1 MAQGRKTDS
10 YQYASAKRSNLPT
23 EQTEPLMGAGD
34 KAPRPFTPAG
44 RERDDEPVLAWS
56 RQALPQTYDARPLY
70 VREKIHPGAFVQS
83 LKAGQAQT
91 TLFDDFNGLPSPDA
105 AYEWYEHAG
114 NWQNRLIHGESARV
128 MASLAERERLSG
140 RVQMIFFD
148 PPYGIGFKSNFQV
161 STRNR
166 ETADNRKGLPCDTRT
181 IRAFRDTYDR
191 GIHSYLDQMLEKLTL
206 CRELLTES
214 GSIFVQIGD
223 ENVHRMAVVLDE
235 VFGHENRVA
244 TIPFVTT
251 GGTSAQTISSVAD
264 FLLWYAKDRDQL
276 KYRQLF
282 EPLDRRGILDQWTW
296 AARVEEPDGSTR
308 GLTDPESAD
317 PDANLPAGARF
328 CRWMPLV
335 SRGTSSTGRSDPYV
349 WDDRRWQCPQGMQW
363 SVSMEGMDRLAEI
376 GRLDAGGTDQPLHWK
391 KYESEVAG
399 RRVHNVWSRHMSAS
413 DKRYVVQTADSVI
426 ERCLLMSTDPG
437 DLVFD
442 PTCGGGTTALMAETW
457 GRRWITC
464 DTSPVAVAIARQR
477 LTTAAFDY
485 WTLADSAEGAV
496 AEAELSDVRAAPA
509 PAAGWGHDP
518 ARGFVYERVPTVSAK
533 SLAYDENPPPTLLVN
548 QPRRTSGVVRVTS
561 PFTVES
567 ESPWSHVP
575 FDDTGNGRAG
585 EAVAATPVEHAKF
598 AGTVVE
604 ALKRSPIHAA
614 PASGS
619 GGDLH
624 ISEIEPWPGRRD
636 LVSHLVTY
644 TVGEKGVER
653 RAGLVIA
660 PEDATV
666 TAAMIRKAALD
677 TAQSI
682 HNAHLAIIVGFEF
695 APDTGDEKI
704 GRVGVVRVRMH
715 RDLQI
720 RDLKDDDQHRAFV
733 ILGQPDIQIHDEPD
747 GQVSVELLGYD
758 TYDPATG
765 GTKPGG
771 PNDVACWML
780 DTAYD
785 GTSFFAR
792 RIHFP
797 NAQDDRQL
805 KRLRAQLGKTLDNV
819 RWNAALSIRSAPF
832 EKPPEARI
840 AIKIITTT
848 GTEMSLVADVPS

>member
-1 MAQGRKTDS
+1 MKQSRTTDS

-23 EQTEPLMGAGD
+23 EQTEPLMGADD

-56 RQALPQTYDARPLY
+56 RQALPQTYDAHPLY

-83 LKAGQAQT
+83 LKTGKAQT
-91 TLFDDFNGLPSPDA
+91 TLFDDFNGLPSTDA

-223 ENVHRMAVVLDE
+223 ENVHRMAVALDE

-244 TIPFVTT
+244 TIPFVTS
-251 GGTSAQTISSVAD
+251 GSSSSATLPSVAD
-264 FLLWYAKDRDQL
+264 FLLWFAKDRSQVKYHQL
-276 KYRQLF
+276 YDPLTRAEKVAHASFHAMVQL
-282 EPLDRRGILDQWTW
+282 
-296 AARVEEPDGSTR
+296 VDGSTR
-308 GLTDPESAD
+308 PLTDEERTD
-317 PDANLPAGARF
+317 PDSCLPAGARVYQ
-328 CRWMPLV
+328 RMPL
-335 SRGTSSTGRSDPYV
+335 SSPGTSTTGRSDLY
-349 WDDRRWQCPQGMQW
+349 RWRGLDWACPPGEQW
-363 SVSMEGMDRLAEI
+363 RVSMDGMDRLAELD
-376 GRLDAGGTDQPLHWK
+376 RLDAAGPTSLLRWRR
-391 KYESEVAG
+391 YEEEVPG
-399 RRVHNVWSRHMSAS
+399 HRINNVWHRKMSAT
-413 DKRYVVQTADSVI
+413 DKRYVVQTADTVI
-426 ERCLLMSTDPG
+426 ERCMLMSTDPG
-437 DLVFD
+437 DLAFD
-442 PTCGGGTTALMAETW
+442 PTCGGGTTALVAEIW

-477 LTTAAFDY
+477 LTTATFNY
-485 WTLADSAEGAV
+485 WTLADSAEGAA
-496 AEAELSDVRAAPA
+496 AEAELSGLPA
-509 PAAGWGHDP
+509 RRKPAEGWGHDP
-518 ARGFVYERVPTVSAK
+518 AHGFVYERAPTVSAG
-533 SLAYDENPPPTLLVN
+533 SLAYDEIPPPTLLVN
-548 QPRRTSGVVRVTS
+548 QPRQTSGIVRVAS

-567 ESPWSHVP
+567 ESPWSHIP
-575 FDDTGNGRAG
+575 FDDGGSGSSGA
-585 EAVAATPVEHAKF
+585 AVAASPVEHAEF
-598 AGTVVE
+598 ARTVIE
-604 ALKRSPIHAA
+604 SLKRSPIRAA
-614 PASGS
+614 PASGR

-624 ISEIEPWPGRRD
+624 VSEIEPWPGSRD
-636 LVSHLVTY
+636 LVSHLVAY
-644 TVGEKGVER
+644 TVGERGVER

-677 TAQSI
+677 AAKSI
-682 HNAHLAIIVGFEF
+682 HAADLVIIVGFEF
-695 APDTGDEKI
+695 APETGDDKI

-720 RDLKDDDQHRAFV
+720 RDLKDDDRHPAFV
-733 ILGQPDIQIHDEPD
+733 IVGQPEIRIHAEPNDE
-747 GQVSVELLGYD
+747 VSVELLGYD

-765 GTKPGG
+765 TVKAGSAD
-771 PNDVACWML
+771 DVACWML

-797 NAQDDRQL
+797 GAHDDRQI
-805 KRLRAQLGKTLDNV
+805 KKLRAQLGDC
-819 RWNAALSIRSAPF
+819 
-832 EKPPEARI
+832 
-840 AIKIITTT
+840 
-848 GTEMSLVADVPS
+848 

>member
-1 MAQGRKTDS
+1 MKQGRKTDS
-10 YQYASAKRSNLPT
+10 YQYASAQRSNLPT
-23 EQTEPLMGAGD
+23 EQTEPLMSTDD

-56 RQALPQTYDARPLY
+56 REAFPQTYDAHPLY

-83 LKAGQAQT
+83 LKAGSPQT

-223 ENVHRMAVVLDE
+223 ENVHRMAVALDE

-244 TIPFVTT
+244 TIPFVTS
-251 GGTSAQTISSVAD
+251 GSSSAATLPSVAD
-264 FLLWYAKDRDQL
+264 FLLWYAKDRSEV
-276 KYRQLF
+276 KYRQLY
-282 EPLDRRGILDQWTW
+282 EPLTRAEKVAHASFHAMVQL
-296 AARVEEPDGSTR
+296 VDGSTR
-308 GLTDPESAD
+308 PLSDEERSD
-317 PDANLPAGARF
+317 PDSCLPTGARVYQ
-328 CRWMPLV
+328 RMPL
-335 SRGTSSTGRSDPYV
+335 SSPGTSTTGRSDLY
-349 WDDRRWQCPQGMQW
+349 RWRGLDWACPPGEQW
-363 SVSMEGMDRLAEI
+363 RVSMDGMDHLAEL
-376 GRLDAGGTDQPLHWK
+376 GRLDAAGPTSLLRWRR
-391 KYESEVAG
+391 YEDEIPG
-399 RRVHNVWSRHMSAS
+399 HRTNNVWHRKMSAT
-413 DKRYVVQTADSVI
+413 DKRYVVQTADTVI
-426 ERCLLMSTDPG
+426 ERCMLMATDPG

-442 PTCGGGTTALMAETW
+442 PTCGGGTTALVAEIW

-477 LTTAAFDY
+477 LTTATFDY
-485 WTLADSAEGAV
+485 WTLADSAEGAA
-496 AEAELSDVRAAPA
+496 AEAELSGLPGCQEPPER
-509 PAAGWGHDP
+509 WGHDP
-518 ARGFVYERVPTVSAK
+518 ARGFVYERVPTVSAG
-533 SLAYDENPPPTLLVN
+533 SLAYDENPPSTLLVN
-548 QPRRTSGVVRVTS
+548 QPKRTSGVVRVTS

-575 FDDTGNGRAG
+575 FDENGSGSSR
-585 EAVAATPVEHAKF
+585 EPIAATPVEHANF
-598 AGTVVE
+598 AGTVIE

-614 PASGS
+614 AAG
-619 GGDLH
+619 GRAGDLH
-624 ISEIEPWPGRRD
+624 ISEIEPWPGSRD
-636 LVSHLVTY
+636 LVSHLITY

-682 HNAHLAIIVGFEF
+682 HNADLAIIVGFEF
-695 APDTGDEKI
+695 APDTGDDKI

-720 RDLKDDDQHRAFV
+720 RDLKDDEQHRAFV

-805 KRLRAQLGKTLDNV
+805 KRLRAQLGRSLDQI
-819 RWNAALSIRSAPF
+819 RWNATLSVKSAPF
-832 EKPPEARI
+832 EKPPEAKI

-848 GTEMSLVADVPS
+848 GTEMSLVTDVP

>member
-1 MAQGRKTDS
+1 MAKSTQTDS
-10 YQYASAKRSNLPT
+10 YQYASAQRSNLPT
-23 EQTEPLMGAGD
+23 TQTEPLMSADD
-34 KAPRPFTPAG
+34 KAPRPFTPTG

-56 RQALPQTYDARPLY
+56 REDLPQTYEAHPLY

-83 LKAGQAQT
+83 LKSGKAQT

-166 ETADNRKGLPCDTRT
+166 ETAEGRKGLPCDTRT

-244 TIPFVTT
+244 TIPFVTS
-251 GGTSAQTISSVAD
+251 GSSSARTLSSVAD
-264 FLLWYAKDRDQL
+264 FLLWYAKDKAVVKYNQL
-276 KYRQLF
+276 Y
-282 EPLDRRGILDQWTW
+282 EPLSRREILEQWTW
-296 AARVEEPDGSTR
+296 AARIELANGSTR
-308 GLTDPESAD
+308 ALRDEERED
-317 PDANLPAGARF
+317 PDASLPPGARF
-328 CRWMPLV
+328 CRWMPLT
-335 SRGTSSTGRSDPYV
+335 SQGTSMTGRSDPYH
-349 WDDRRWQCPQGMQW
+349 WNGHEWPCPTGRHW
-363 SVSMEGMDRLAEI
+363 SVSVEGMDRLADLD
-376 GRLDAGGTDQPLHWK
+376 RLDAAGANPPLHWK
-391 KYESEVAG
+391 RYEDEFPG
-399 RRVHNVWSRHMSAS
+399 RRIHNVWSTQMSAS

-426 ERCLLMSTDPG
+426 ERCILMSTDPG

-442 PTCGGGTTALMAETW
+442 PTCGGGTTALAAEIW

-464 DTSPVAVAIARQR
+464 DTSPIAMAIVRQR
-477 LTTAAFDY
+477 LATATFQY
-485 WTLADSAEGAV
+485 WTLADSAEGAA
-496 AEAELSDVRAAPA
+496 AEAELSGLPVALQPA
-509 PAAGWGHDP
+509 EGWGHDP
-518 ARGFVYERVPTVSAK
+518 ANGFVYERVPTVSPS
-533 SLAYDENPPPTLLVN
+533 SLAYDENPPPILLVN
-548 QPRRTSGVVRVTS
+548 QPSQQSGIVRVAS

-567 ESPWSHVP
+567 ESPWSHIP
-575 FDDTGNGRAG
+575 FDEAG
-585 EAVAATPVEHAKF
+585 SESSCDAIASIPVEHAEF
-598 AGTVVE
+598 ARTVIE
-604 ALKRSPIHAA
+604 LLKRASIHA
-614 PASGS
+614 PPT
-619 GGDLH
+619 GGRGGELH
-624 ISEIEPWPGRRD
+624 ISEIEPWPGSRD

-644 TVGEKGVER
+644 TAGERGVER

-682 HNAHLAIIVGFEF
+682 HNADLVVIVGFEF

-704 GRVGVVRVRMH
+704 GRVGVLRVRMH

-733 ILGQPDIQIHDEPD
+733 ILGQPDVEIHDEPD

-797 NAQDDRQL
+797 GADGDRQI
-805 KRLRAQLGKTLDNV
+805 KNLRKQLGKSLDQLRWDATLSV
-819 RWNAALSIRSAPF
+819 RSAPF
-832 EKPPEARI
+832 ERPLEAKI
-840 AIKIITTT
+840 AVKIITTT
-848 GTEMSLVADVPS
+848 GTEMSLVADIG

>member
-10 YQYASAKRSNLPT
+10 YQYASASRSNLPT
-23 EQTEPLMGAGD
+23 TQTEPLMGAGD

-56 RQALPQTYDARPLY
+56 REALPETYEAHPLY

-83 LKAGQAQT
+83 LKSGSPQT

-166 ETADNRKGLPCDTRT
+166 ETAEGRKGLPCDTRT

-244 TIPFVTT
+244 TIPFVTS
-251 GGTSAQTISSVAD
+251 GSSSARTLSSVAD
-264 FLLWYAKDRDQL
+264 FLLWYAKDRGEVKYHQL
-276 KYRQLF
+276 Y
-282 EPLDRRGILDQWTW
+282 EPLTRAEKVAHMTW
-296 AARVEEPDGSTR
+296 HAMVEMPDGTTFP
-308 GLTDPESAD
+308 LTPAQEAD
-317 PDANLPAGARF
+317 PDAQLPEGARLY
-328 CRWMPLV
+328 RRMPLV
-335 SRGTSSTGRSDPYV
+335 SPGTSTTGRSEPY
-349 WDDRRWQCPQGMQW
+349 RWRGQDWPCPSGEQW
-363 SVSMEGMDRLAEI
+363 RVSMDGLDRLADL
-376 GRLDAGGTDQPLHWK
+376 GRLDAAGSESLLCWK
-391 KYESEVAG
+391 RYENEVPG
-399 RRVHNVWSRHMSAS
+399 RRIHNVWSTQMSAS

-442 PTCGGGTTALMAETW
+442 PTCGGGTTAVAAEIW

-477 LTTAAFDY
+477 LTTATFDY
-485 WTLADSAEGAV
+485 WTLADSAEGAL
-496 AEAELSDVRAAPA
+496 AEAELSGRPA
-509 PAAGWGHDP
+509 RREPLENWGHDP
-518 ARGFVYERVPTVSAK
+518 ARDFVYERVPTVSA
-533 SLAYDENPPPTLLVN
+533 SILAYDENPPPTLLVD
-548 QPRRTSGVVRVTS
+548 QPRRTRGVVRVTS

-575 FDDTGNGRAG
+575 FDDAGNGRSP
-585 EAVAATPVEHAKF
+585 ESVAERPVEHAEF
-598 AGTVVE
+598 ANTVIE
-604 ALKRSPIHAA
+604 ALKRSPIQAV
-614 PASGS
+614 PASGRA
-619 GGDLH
+619 GDLH
-624 ISEIEPWPGRRD
+624 INEIEPWPGSRD

-644 TVGEKGVER
+644 TVGDKGVER

-682 HNAHLAIIVGFEF
+682 HNADLAIIVGFEF
-695 APDTGDEKI
+695 APGTGDEKI

-733 ILGQPDIQIHDEPD
+733 ILGQPDIQIHEEPD

-771 PNDVACWML
+771 PNDVDCWML

-797 NAQDDRQL
+797 GAQDDRQL
-805 KRLRAQLGKTLDNV
+805 KRLRSQLGRSLDTI
-819 RWNAALSIRSAPF
+819 RWNATLSIRSAPF
-832 EKPPEARI
+832 ERPPEARI

-848 GTEMSLVADVPS
+848 GTEMSLVAAIP

>member
-23 EQTEPLMGAGD
+23 EQTEPLMSAGD

-56 RQALPQTYDARPLY
+56 REALPQSYEAHPLY

-83 LKAGQAQT
+83 LKAGKAQT
-91 TLFDDFNGLPSPDA
+91 ALFDDFNGLPSPDA

-251 GGTSAQTISSVAD
+251 GASSAQTLSSVAD
-264 FLLWYAKDRDQL
+264 FLLWYARDKEAVKYHQL
-276 KYRQLF
+276 Y
-282 EPLDRRGILDQWTW
+282 EPLDRRGLLDLWTW
-296 AARVEEPDGSTR
+296 AARVEEADGSTR
-308 GLTDPESAD
+308 GLTDAERAD
-317 PDANLPAGARF
+317 PDANLPEGVRL
-328 CRWMPLV
+328 CGWMPLV
-335 SRGTSSTGRSDPYV
+335 SVRTSTTGRSDPYI
-349 WDDRRWQCPQGMQW
+349 WDGREWQCSPGRQW
-363 SVSMEGMDRLAEI
+363 SVSMEGMDRLAEL
-376 GRLDAGGTDQPLHWK
+376 GRLDAGDEGATLRWK
-391 KYESEVAG
+391 QYEEEVAG
-399 RRVHNVWSRHMSAS
+399 RRIHNVWHRPVSTS
-413 DKRYVVQTADSVI
+413 DKRYVVQTAEKVI
-426 ERCLLMSTDPG
+426 ERCVLMATDPG
-437 DLVFD
+437 DLILD
-442 PTCGGGTTALMAETW
+442 PTCGGGTTALVAELW

-464 DTSPVAVAIARQR
+464 DTSPVAVAIARQC
-477 LTTAAFDY
+477 LTTATFPY
-485 WTLADSAEGAV
+485 WTLADSADGAV
-496 AEAELSDVRAAPA
+496 AEAELSGFPRIDKPQSD
-509 PAAGWGHDP
+509 WSEDP
-518 ARGFVYERVPTVSAK
+518 AHGFVYERVNNVSAGR
-533 SLAYDENPPPTLLVN
+533 LAYDRAEAPTLLVN
-548 QPRRTSGVVRVTS
+548 QPRPKRGVVRVTS

-575 FDDTGNGRAG
+575 FDEDGNGTSAEG
-585 EAVAATPVEHAKF
+585 VAATAVERAEF
-598 AGTVVE
+598 ARTVIE
-604 ALKRSPIHAA
+604 SLKRSPIHAA
-614 PASGS
+614 PASGR

-624 ISEIEPWPGRRD
+624 LSEIEPWPGSRD

-682 HNAHLAIIVGFEF
+682 HNADLAIIVGFEF

-704 GRVGVVRVRMH
+704 GRVSVVRVRMH

-733 ILGQPDIQIHDEPD
+733 ILGQPDIRIHDEPN

-765 GTKPGG
+765 ATKPGG
-771 PNDVACWML
+771 PNEVACWML

-805 KRLRAQLGKTLDNV
+805 KRLRAQLGRSLDNI
-819 RWNAALSIRSAPF
+819 RWNATLSIKSAPF
-832 EKPPEARI
+832 PKPPEARI

-848 GTEMSLVADVPS
+848 GTEMSLVTDVP

>member
-10 YQYASAKRSNLPT
+10 YQYASASRSNLPT
-23 EQTEPLMGAGD
+23 TQTEPLMGADD

-56 RQALPQTYDARPLY
+56 REALPQTYEAHPLY

-83 LKAGQAQT
+83 LKSGSPQS

-161 STRNR
+161 SVRNR
-166 ETADNRKGLPCDTRT
+166 ETAEGRKGLPCDTRT

-223 ENVHRMAVVLDE
+223 ENVHRMAVALDE

-244 TIPFVTT
+244 TIPFVTS
-251 GGTSAQTISSVAD
+251 GSASTRTLPSVAD
-264 FLLWYAKDRDQL
+264 FLLWYAKDKTEV
-276 KYRQLF
+276 KYHQIY
-282 EPLDRRGILDQWTW
+282 EPLDRRGLLNLWTW
-296 AARVEEPDGSTR
+296 AARVERGDGSTR
-308 GLTDPESAD
+308 GLTDEERMD
-317 PDANLPAGARF
+317 PDGKLPAGARLYAWE
-328 CRWMPLV
+328 RLASP
-335 SRGTSSTGRSDPYV
+335 GTSTTGRSAPY
-349 WDDRRWQCPQGMQW
+349 RWNGRDWHCPSGEQW
-363 SVSMEGMDRLAEI
+363 RVSMEGMDRLAEL
-376 GRLDAGGTDQPLHWK
+376 GRLDAGAEGISLRWK
-391 KYESEVAG
+391 KFEDEVPG
-399 RRVHNVWSRHMSAS
+399 RKLNNVWHRQMSTS
-413 DKRYVVQTADSVI
+413 DKRYVVQTADRVI
-426 ERCLLMSTDPG
+426 ERCLLMATDPG
-437 DLVFD
+437 DLVLD
-442 PTCGGGTTALMAETW
+442 PTCGGATMALVAETW

-477 LTTAAFDY
+477 LATATFDF
-485 WTLADSAEGAV
+485 WTLADSPQGAG
-496 AEAELSDVRAAPA
+496 AEAELSSQPAQQAPA
-509 PAAGWGHDP
+509 EGWGHDP
-518 ARGFVYERVPTVSAK
+518 ARGFVYERVPTVSAG
-533 SLAYDENPPPTLLVN
+533 SLAYDENPPPVLLVN
-548 QPRRTSGVVRVTS
+548 QPRRTGGIVRVTS

-575 FDDTGNGRAG
+575 FDEGNNGSADN
-585 EAVAATPVEHAKF
+585 AAAATPVEHAEF
-598 AGTVVE
+598 ASTVIE
-604 ALKRSPIHAA
+604 SLKRSPIQAA
-614 PASGS
+614 PASGRA
-619 GGDLH
+619 GDLH
-624 ISEIEPWPGRRD
+624 ISEIEPWPGSRD
-636 LVSHLVTY
+636 LVSHLITY
-644 TVGEKGVER
+644 TAGEKGVER

-682 HNAHLAIIVGFEF
+682 HNADLAIIVGFEF
-695 APDTGDEKI
+695 APDTGDDKI

-733 ILGQPDIQIHDEPD
+733 ILGQPDIRIHDEPD

-771 PNDVACWML
+771 PSDVACWML

-797 NAQDDRQL
+797 DAQDDRQL
-805 KRLRAQLGKTLDNV
+805 KRLRAQLGRSLDQI
-819 RWNAALSIRSAPF
+819 RWNATLSVRSAPF
-832 EKPPEARI
+832 ERPPEAKI

-848 GTEMSLVADVPS
+848 GTEMSLVANVP

>member
-1 MAQGRKTDS
+1 MAQGRKTES

-23 EQTEPLMGAGD
+23 EQTEPLMGADD
-34 KAPRPFTPAG
+34 KAPRPFTPTG

-56 RQALPQTYDARPLY
+56 REALPQTYDAHPLY

-83 LKAGQAQT
+83 LKAGKAQT

-166 ETADNRKGLPCDTRT
+166 ETAEGRKGLPCDTRT

-244 TIPFVTT
+244 TIPFVTS
-251 GGTSAQTISSVAD
+251 GSSSARTLPSVAD
-264 FLLWYAKDRDQL
+264 FLLWYARDKTQV
-276 KYRQLF
+276 KYTQLF
-282 EPLDRRGILDQWTW
+282 EPLSRAQK
-296 AARVEEPDGSTR
+296 VEHMSSYAMVELRDGSTR
-308 GLTDPESAD
+308 SLSRNEEVDPETHL
-317 PDANLPAGARF
+317 PDGARLY
-328 CRWMPLV
+328 RRMRLASP
-335 SRGTSSTGRSDPYV
+335 GTSNTGRSEPY
-349 WDDRRWQCPQGMQW
+349 RWRGHDWSCPPGEQW
-363 SVSMEGMDRLAEI
+363 RVSMDGMNRLAEL
-376 GRLDAGGTDQPLHWK
+376 GRLDAAREGSTLGWK
-391 KYESEVAG
+391 RYENEVPG
-399 RRVHNVWSRHMSAS
+399 RRTHNVWSRQMSAS

-426 ERCLLMSTDPG
+426 ERCLLMATDPG
-437 DLVFD
+437 DVVFD
-442 PTCGGGTTALMAETW
+442 PTCGGGTTAIAAETW

-477 LTTAAFDY
+477 LTTATFDY
-485 WTLADSAEGAV
+485 WTLADSAEGAA
-496 AEAELSDVRAAPA
+496 AEAELSGLPTC
-509 PAAGWGHDP
+509 PEPGEGWGHDP
-518 ARGFVYERVPTVSAK
+518 AGGFVYERAPTVSAS

-548 QPRRTSGVVRVTS
+548 QPQRTSGVVRVTS

-575 FDDTGNGRAG
+575 FDDAGNGSSPESVAG
-585 EAVAATPVEHAKF
+585 TPVEHAQF
-598 AGTVVE
+598 VGTVVE

-614 PASGS
+614 PASGRS
-619 GGDLH
+619 GDLH
-624 ISEIEPWPGRRD
+624 ISEIEPWPGSRD

-682 HNAHLAIIVGFEF
+682 HSADLAIIVGFEF
-695 APDTGDEKI
+695 APDTGDDKI

-805 KRLRAQLGKTLDNV
+805 KRLRAQLGRSLDNI
-819 RWNAALSIRSAPF
+819 RWNATLSIRSASFP
-832 EKPPEARI
+832 KPPEARI

-848 GTEMSLVADVPS
+848 GTEMSLVTDVP

>member
-1 MAQGRKTDS
+1 MKQGRKTDS
-10 YQYASAKRSNLPT
+10 YQYASASRSNLPT
-23 EQTEPLMGAGD
+23 TQTEPLMSADD
-34 KAPRPFTPAG
+34 KAPQPFTPAG

-56 RQALPQTYDARPLY
+56 REALSQTYEAHPLY

-83 LKAGQAQT
+83 LKSGSPQT

-166 ETADNRKGLPCDTRT
+166 ETAEGRKGLPCDTRT
-181 IRAFRDTYDR
+181 IRAFRDSCAR

-223 ENVHRMAVVLDE
+223 ENVHRMAVALDE

-251 GGTSAQTISSVAD
+251 GASSAHTLSSVAD
-264 FLLWYAKDRDQL
+264 FLLWYARDKEAVKYHQL
-276 KYRQLF
+276 Y
-282 EPLDRRGILDQWTW
+282 EPLTRAEKVAHMNWDVM
-296 AARVEEPDGSTR
+296 VELPDGTPST
-308 GLTDPESAD
+308 LTPDQKAD
-317 PDANLPAGARF
+317 PDSYLPEGARLY
-328 CRWMPLV
+328 RRMPLT
-335 SRGTSSTGRSDPYV
+335 SRGTSSTGRSDPYHWNGV
-349 WDDRRWQCPQGMQW
+349 DWPCPRGEQW
-363 SVSMEGMDRLAEI
+363 RVSMAGMDRLSELS
-376 GRLDAGGTDQPLHWK
+376 RLD
-391 KYESEVAG
+391 SAG
-399 RRVHNVWSRHMSAS
+399 RDSMPRWKRYEEEMPGRRIHNVWHQQMSTS
-413 DKRYVVQTADSVI
+413 DKRYVVQTSDNVI
-426 ERCLLMSTDPG
+426 ERCLLMATDPG
-437 DLVFD
+437 DLVLD
-442 PTCGGGTTALMAETW
+442 PTCGGGTTALAAETW

-477 LTTAAFDY
+477 LTTATFDY
-485 WTLADSAEGAV
+485 WTLADSPEGAAV
-496 AEAELSDVRAAPA
+496 EAELSGLPTAPV
-509 PAAGWGHDP
+509 PAEGWAHDP
-518 ARGFVYERVPTVSAK
+518 ARGFVYERVPTISAK
-533 SLAYDENPPPTLLVN
+533 SLAYNENPPSTLLVN
-548 QPRRTSGVVRVTS
+548 QPRRTSGIVRVTS

-575 FDDTGNGRAG
+575 FDNAGNGSSR
-585 EAVAATPVEHAKF
+585 EAVAAAPVEHAEF
-598 AGTVVE
+598 SRTVIE
-604 ALKRSPIHAA
+604 ALKRSPIHAS
-614 PASGS
+614 PASGR

-624 ISEIEPWPGRRD
+624 ISEIEPWPGSRD

-644 TVGEKGVER
+644 TVGESGVER

-682 HNAHLAIIVGFEF
+682 HNADLALIVGFEF

-720 RDLKDDDQHRAFV
+720 RDLKDDERHPAFV
-733 ILGQPDIQIHDEPD
+733 IVGQPEIHICDEPND
-747 GQVSVELLGYD
+747 EVSVELLGYD

-765 GTKPGG
+765 TVKAGSPD
-771 PNDVACWML
+771 DVACWML
-780 DTAYD
+780 NTAYD

-805 KRLRAQLGKTLDNV
+805 KRLRAQLGRSVDQI
-819 RWNAALSIRSAPF
+819 RWNATLSVRSAPSSDHP
-832 EKPPEARI
+832 KP
-840 AIKIITTT
+840 K
-848 GTEMSLVADVPS
+848 SPSKSSPPAEPKCPS

>member
-1 MAQGRKTDS
+1 MKQGRTTDS
-10 YQYASAKRSNLPT
+10 YQYASASRSNLPT
-23 EQTEPLMGAGD
+23 EQTEPLMSAGD

-56 RQALPQTYDARPLY
+56 REALPQTYDAHPLY

-166 ETADNRKGLPCDTRT
+166 ETAEGRKGLPCDTRT

-223 ENVHRMAVVLDE
+223 ENVHRMAVALDE

-251 GGTSAQTISSVAD
+251 GASSAHALSSVAD
-264 FLLWYAKDRDQL
+264 FLLWYAKDTDQV
-276 KYRQLF
+276 KYRQVF
-282 EPLDRRGILDQWTW
+282 EQLNRAEKIERMTSYAMVEW
-296 AARVEEPDGSTR
+296 ADGSTHRLTPEERSDPDSHLPDGSR
-308 GLTDPESAD
+308 VY
-317 PDANLPAGARF
+317 R
-328 CRWMPLV
+328 RMPL
-335 SRGTSSTGRSDPYV
+335 TSQHTSLTGRSDPY
-349 WDDRRWQCPQGMQW
+349 RWRSHDWPCPAGRQW
-363 SVSMEGMDRLAEI
+363 SVSEEGLDRLAEL
-376 GRLDAGGTDQPLHWK
+376 GRLDAAGPESTLSWK
-391 KYESEVAG
+391 RYEGEFAG
-399 RRVHNVWSRHMSAS
+399 DRIHNVWTGQMSAS
-413 DKRYVVQTADSVI
+413 DKRYVVQTADNVI
-426 ERCLLMSTDPG
+426 ERCLLMATDPG
-437 DLVFD
+437 DLVLD

-496 AEAELSDVRAAPA
+496 AEAELSGVPAAAAPA
-509 PAAGWGHDP
+509 EGWGHDP

-548 QPRRTSGVVRVTS
+548 QPRRTGGVVRVTS

-575 FDDTGNGRAG
+575 FDDAGNGSAG
-585 EAVAATPVEHAKF
+585 EAVAATPVAHAEF
-598 AGTVVE
+598 AGTVIE
-604 ALKRSPIHAA
+604 ALKRSQIHAA
-614 PASGS
+614 PASGR

-624 ISEIEPWPGRRD
+624 ISEIEPWPGARD

-644 TVGEKGVER
+644 TAGERGIER

-682 HNAHLAIIVGFEF
+682 HNADLAIIVGFEF
-695 APDTGDEKI
+695 APDTGDDKI

-805 KRLRAQLGKTLDNV
+805 KRLRAQLGRSLDTI
-819 RWNAALSIRSAPF
+819 RWNATLSIRSAPF
-832 EKPPEARI
+832 PKPPEANI
-840 AIKIITTT
+840 GIKIITTT
-848 GTEMSLVADVPS
+848 GTEMSLVAGVS

>member
-1 MAQGRKTDS
+1 MSQGRKTDN
-10 YQYASAKRSNLPT
+10 YQYASASRSNLPT
-23 EQTEPLMGAGD
+23 EQTEPLMTADD
-34 KAPRPFTPAG
+34 KAPRPFTPTD
-44 RERDDEPVLAWS
+44 RRRDDEPVLAWS
-56 RQALPQTYDARPLY
+56 REDLAQTYDAHPLY

-83 LKAGQAQT
+83 LKSGTAQS

-166 ETADNRKGLPCDTRT
+166 ETAEGRKGLPCDTRT

-244 TIPFVTT
+244 TIPFVTS
-251 GGTSAQTISSVAD
+251 GSSSARTLSSVAD
-264 FLLWYAKDRDQL
+264 FLLWYARDKTHV
-276 KYRQLF
+276 KYNHLY
-282 EPLDRRGILDQWTW
+282 EPLSRAQK
-296 AARVEEPDGSTR
+296 VEHMSSYAMVELRDGTTRSLTQDEEADPETHLPDG
-308 GLTDPESAD
+308 
-317 PDANLPAGARF
+317 ARLY
-328 CRWMPLV
+328 RRMRLASP
-335 SRGTSSTGRSDPYV
+335 GTSTTGRSEPYH
-349 WDDRRWQCPQGMQW
+349 WRGHDWPCPPREQW
-363 SVSMEGMDRLAEI
+363 RVSMDGMDRLAEL
-376 GRLDAGGTDQPLHWK
+376 GRLDAAGPQSLLSWK
-391 KYESEVAG
+391 RYEYEIPG
-399 RRVHNVWSRHMSAS
+399 RRIHNVWSRQMSAS

-426 ERCLLMSTDPG
+426 ERCMLMATDPG

-442 PTCGGGTTALMAETW
+442 PTCGGGTTAVAAETW

-477 LTTAAFDY
+477 LTTATFDY
-485 WTLADSAEGAV
+485 WTLADSAEGA
-496 AEAELSDVRAAPA
+496 ATEAELSGLPAVPA
-509 PAAGWGHDP
+509 PAEGWGHDP
-518 ARGFVYERVPTVSAK
+518 AHGLVYERVPTVSAS

-548 QPRRTSGVVRVTS
+548 QPTRTTGVVRVTS

-575 FDDTGNGRAG
+575 FDEVGDGSTQGS
-585 EAVAATPVEHAKF
+585 VAAMSVEHAEF
-598 AGTVVE
+598 VRTVTE
-604 ALKRSPIHAA
+604 SLKRSSIHAA
-614 PASGS
+614 PATGR

-624 ISEIEPWPGRRD
+624 ISEIEPWPGTRD
-636 LVSHLVTY
+636 LVSHLVAY
-644 TVGEKGVER
+644 TVGERGVER
-653 RAGLVIA
+653 RAGLVVA

-666 TAAMIRKAALD
+666 TAAMIRKSALD

-682 HNAHLAIIVGFEF
+682 HAADLVIIVGFEF
-695 APDTGDEKI
+695 APDTGDDKI

-720 RDLKDDDQHRAFV
+720 RDLKDDDRHPAFV
-733 ILGQPDIQIHDEPD
+733 IVGQPEVRIHNEPNDE
-747 GQVSVELLGYD
+747 VSVELLGYD
-758 TYDPATG
+758 TFDPATG
-765 GTKPGG
+765 TVKAGG
-771 PNDVACWML
+771 ADDVACWML

-797 NAQDDRQL
+797 GAQNDRQI
-805 KRLRAQLGKTLDNV
+805 KRLRAQLGRGLDKL
-819 RWNAALSIRSAPF
+819 RWDAALSVKSAPF
-832 EKPPEARI
+832 ERPPEGRI

-848 GTEMSLVADVPS
+848 GTEMSLVADMH

>member
-1 MAQGRKTDS
+1 MKQGRKTDS

-56 RQALPQTYDARPLY
+56 REAIPQTYEAHPLY

-83 LKAGQAQT
+83 LKAGKAQT

-148 PPYGIGFKSNFQV
+148 PPYGIGFKSNFQI

-166 ETADNRKGLPCDTRT
+166 ETAENRKGLPCDTRT

-223 ENVHRMAVVLDE
+223 ENVHRMAVALDE

-244 TIPFVTT
+244 TIPFAT
-251 GGTSAQTISSVAD
+251 TSASSANTLASVAD
-264 FLLWYAKDRDQL
+264 FLLWYAKEKSEVKYHQL
-276 KYRQLF
+276 Y
-282 EPLDRRGILDQWTW
+282 EPLTR
-296 AARVEEPDGSTR
+296 AEKVEHMSSYAMVELADGSTR
-308 GLTDPESAD
+308 SLTREEGIDPETHL
-317 PDANLPAGARF
+317 PDGARLY
-328 CRWMPLV
+328 RRMRLD
-335 SRGTSSTGRSDPYV
+335 SLGTSTTGRSEPYH
-349 WDDRRWQCPQGMQW
+349 WRGRDWPCPPGRHW
-363 SVSMEGMDRLAEI
+363 SVSREGLDRLAGL
-376 GRLDAGGTDQPLHWK
+376 GRLDAAGPESILSWK
-391 KYESEVAG
+391 RYENEVPG
-399 RRVHNVWSRHMSAS
+399 RRIHNVWSRQMSTS
-413 DKRYVVQTADSVI
+413 DKRYVVQTAANVI
-426 ERCLLMSTDPG
+426 ERCLLMATDPG

-442 PTCGGGTTALMAETW
+442 PTCGGGTTAVAAETW

-464 DTSPVAVAIARQR
+464 DTSPIAVAIARQR

-485 WTLADSAEGAV
+485 WKLADSADGAA
-496 AEAELSDVRAAPA
+496 AEAEFAGLPVPLGPA
-509 PAAGWGHDP
+509 EGWGQDP
-518 ARGFVYERVPTVSAK
+518 ARGFVYERVPAVSAGI
-533 SLAYDENPPPTLLVN
+533 LGYDENAPPTLLVN
-548 QPRRTSGVVRVTS
+548 QPKRTSGVVRVTS

-575 FDDTGNGRAG
+575 FDDAGNGSTG
-585 EAVAATPVEHAKF
+585 EAVAATPVEHAEF
-598 AGTVVE
+598 VGTVIE

-614 PASGS
+614 PASGRA
-619 GGDLH
+619 GDLH
-624 ISEIEPWPGRRD
+624 ISEIEPWPGSRD

-644 TVGEKGVER
+644 TVGERGVER

-682 HNAHLAIIVGFEF
+682 HNADLAIIVGFEF

-715 RDLQI
+715 RDPPDPRPKGRRPAPSVRHPRPTRHPNPRRAQQ
-720 RDLKDDDQHRAFV
+720 RDL
-733 ILGQPDIQIHDEPD
+733 
-747 GQVSVELLGYD
+747 
-758 TYDPATG
+758 
-765 GTKPGG
+765 
-771 PNDVACWML
+771 
-780 DTAYD
+780 
-785 GTSFFAR
+785 R
-792 RIHFP
+792 RTT
-797 NAQDDRQL
+797 
-805 KRLRAQLGKTLDNV
+805 RLRHLRPRHRRHQ
-819 RWNAALSIRSAPF
+819 
-832 EKPPEARI
+832 AR
-840 AIKIITTT
+840 
-848 GTEMSLVADVPS
+848 GTERRRLLDARHRLRRNQLLRPPNPLPQRPRRPPTQTPPSPTRPRPRPTPLERHPLHPLSPLRTTPRSQNRHQNHHHHRNRNVPRG

>member
-1 MAQGRKTDS
+1 MAQGRTTDN

-23 EQTEPLMGAGD
+23 EQTEPLMGADD

-56 RQALPQTYDARPLY
+56 REALPQSYEAHPLY

-83 LKAGQAQT
+83 LKAGKAQT

-166 ETADNRKGLPCDTRT
+166 ETAEGRKGLPCDTRT

-244 TIPFVTT
+244 TIPYAT
-251 GGTSAQTISSVAD
+251 TSASSANTLASVAD
-264 FLLWYAKDRDQL
+264 FLLWYAKDKESV
-276 KYRQLF
+276 KYRQLY
-282 EPLDRRGILDQWTW
+282 EPLTR
-296 AARVEEPDGSTR
+296 AEKVEHMSSYAMVELPDGSTR
-308 GLTDPESAD
+308 ALTREEAVDPESRL
-317 PDANLPAGARF
+317 PDGARLY
-328 CRWMPLV
+328 RRVALD
-335 SRGTSSTGRSDPYV
+335 SLGTSTTGRSEPYRWKGRV
-349 WDDRRWQCPQGMQW
+349 WPCSAGRHW
-363 SVSMEGMDRLAEI
+363 SISMAGLDRLAEL
-376 GRLDAGGTDQPLHWK
+376 GRLDAAGPDSLLCWK
-391 KYESEVAG
+391 RYEDEIPG
-399 RRVHNVWSRHMSAS
+399 RRINNVWSKQMPTS
-413 DKRYVVQTADSVI
+413 DKRYVVQTANSVI

-442 PTCGGGTTALMAETW
+442 PTCGGGTTAVAAETW

-464 DTSPVAVAIARQR
+464 DTSPIAVAIARQR
-477 LTTAAFDY
+477 LTTASFDY
-485 WTLADSAEGAV
+485 WTLADSADGAA
-496 AEAELSDVRAAPA
+496 AEAELSGQPTPREPA
-509 PAAGWGHDP
+509 EGWGGDP
-518 ARGFVYERVPTVSAK
+518 ARGFVFERVPTVSAK
-533 SLAYDENPPPTLLVN
+533 NLAYDENPPPTLLVN
-548 QPRRTSGVVRVTS
+548 QPRRTRGIVRVTS

-575 FDDTGNGRAG
+575 FDDAGDGGAG
-585 EAVAATPVEHAKF
+585 EDIAATPVEHAEF
-598 AGTVVE
+598 ASTVIE
-604 ALKRSPIHAA
+604 SLKRSSIHTA
-614 PASGS
+614 PASGR

-624 ISEIEPWPGRRD
+624 VGEIEPWPGSRD
-636 LVSHLVTY
+636 LLSHLVTY
-644 TVGEKGVER
+644 TVGERGVER

-677 TAQSI
+677 TAKSI
-682 HNAHLAIIVGFEF
+682 HNADLAIIVGFEF

-733 ILGQPDIQIHDEPD
+733 ILGQPDIQIHDEPN

-805 KRLRAQLGKTLDNV
+805 KRLRAQLGRSLDNL
-819 RWNAALSIRSAPF
+819 RWNATLSIRSAPF
-832 EKPPEARI
+832 KKPPEAKI

-848 GTEMSLVADVPS
+848 GTEMSLVVAVS

>member
-1 MAQGRKTDS
+1 MKQGRTTDS

-23 EQTEPLMGAGD
+23 EQTEPLMGADD

-56 RQALPQTYDARPLY
+56 REALPQTYDAHPLY

-83 LKAGQAQT
+83 LKSGSPQT

-206 CRELLTES
+206 SRELLTES

-223 ENVHRMAVVLDE
+223 ENVHRMAVALDE

-251 GGTSAQTISSVAD
+251 GASPVRALGSVAD
-264 FLLWYAKDRDQL
+264 FLLWYAKDKSQL
-276 KYRQLF
+276 KYRQLY
-282 EPLDRRGILDQWTW
+282 ESLDRVGM
-296 AARVEEPDGSTR
+296 VEHMSSYVMVELSDGTTKALTPDEKR
-308 GLTDPESAD
+308 D
-317 PDANLPAGARF
+317 PDTHLPQGARLYQ
-328 CRWMPLV
+328 RMPLT
-335 SRGTSSTGRSDPYV
+335 SQGTSTTGRSEPYH
-349 WDDRRWQCPQGMQW
+349 WRGHTWPCPVGDHW
-363 SVSMEGMDRLAEI
+363 RVSTDGLDRLAQL
-376 GRLDAGGTDQPLHWK
+376 GRLDAAGPGLKLGWK
-391 KYESEVAG
+391 RYENEIPG
-399 RRVHNVWSRHMSAS
+399 RRIHNVWSSPMSAS

-426 ERCLLMSTDPG
+426 ERCLLMATDPG

-442 PTCGGGTTALMAETW
+442 PTCGGGTTALAAETW

-477 LTTAAFDY
+477 LATATFDY
-485 WTLADSAEGAV
+485 WTLADSSDGAA
-496 AEAELSDVRAAPA
+496 AEAVLSGHPTPREA
-509 PAAGWGHDP
+509 AAGWGHDP
-518 ARGFVYERVPTVSAK
+518 ARGFVYERVTTVSAG
-533 SLAYDENPPPTLLVN
+533 SLAYDENPPPVLLVN
-548 QPRRTSGVVRVTS
+548 QPRRTSGIVRVTS

-575 FDDTGNGRAG
+575 FDDVNGSSL
-585 EAVAATPVEHAKF
+585 ESIAATPVKHAKF
-598 AGTVVE
+598 AGTVIE
-604 ALKRSPIHAA
+604 SLKRSPIHAA
-614 PASGS
+614 PAGGK

-624 ISEIEPWPGRRD
+624 INEIEPWPGSRD
-636 LVSHLVTY
+636 LVSHLITY
-644 TVGEKGVER
+644 TVGERGVER

-660 PEDATV
+660 PEDASV

-682 HNAHLAIIVGFEF
+682 HSADLAIIVGFEF

-771 PNDVACWML
+771 PTDVACWML

-805 KRLRAQLGKTLDNV
+805 KRLRAQLGRSLDEL
-819 RWNAALSIRSAPF
+819 RWNATLSICSAPF
-832 EKPPEARI
+832 EKPPEAKI

-848 GTEMSLVADVPS
+848 GTEMSLVANVS